1 MTRNLIK
8 SVAAAAVLSVMFA
21 GCSDKEPGISASDEK
36 VDFRCRQDGVLA
48 PEFTCDPFSSGSI
61 TALGV
66 AKMNAG
72 NDKAYQ
78 RTEAMASARDGLAR
92 QMEVKVS
99 NLFKKYKA
107 TTGSGSEAT
116 FDKATSD
123 VSKQLASQTLTGSK
137 QIGRSWR
144 HPETNELFLM
154 VGVTTAEV
162 KSKMEDAVKT
172 SFKSDR
178 AMYQKFL
185 AEKANGELSRELEK
199 AGL

>member
-1 MTRNLIK
+1 MQKSLLITLA
-8 SVAAAAVLSVMFA
+8 SLSLIAAVFT
-21 GCSDKEPGISASDEK
+21 GCNEGPKPAAEA
-36 VDFRCRQDGVLA
+36 DFRCYQDGVLA
-48 PEFTCDPFSSGSI
+48 PDFTCDPFSSGSI

-78 RTEAMASARDGLAR
+78 RTEAMASARDALAR

-107 TTGSGSEAT
+107 TTGSGSAAT
-116 FDKATSD
+116 FDASSSD
-123 VSKQLASQTLTGSK
+123 VSKQLASQTLVGSK

-144 HPETNELFLM
+144 HPKTNELFIM
-154 VGVTTAEV
+154 VGISTNEV
-162 KSKMEDAVKT
+162 QDKMEDAVKT
-172 SFKSDR
+172 SFKNDQ

-199 AGL
+199 AGLQ

>member
-1 MTRNLIK
+1 MQKSLLITLASLSLVA
-8 SVAAAAVLSVMFA
+8 SVFTGCNEGPKPAAEA
-21 GCSDKEPGISASDEK
+21 
-36 VDFRCRQDGVLA
+36 DFRCYQDGVLA
-48 PEFTCDPFSSGSI
+48 PDFTCDPFSSGSI

-78 RTEAMASARDGLAR
+78 RTEAMASARDALAR

-107 TTGSGSEAT
+107 TTGSGSAAT
-116 FDKATSD
+116 FDASSSD
-123 VSKQLASQTLTGSK
+123 VSKQLASQTLIGSK

-144 HPETNELFLM
+144 HPKTNELFIM
-154 VGVTTAEV
+154 VGISTNEV
-162 KSKMEDAVKT
+162 QDKMEDAVKT
-172 SFKSDR
+172 SFKNDQ

-199 AGL
+199 AGLQ